1 MLVTAYLGNI
11 GGWVE
16 GWMVVVVDRTLT
28 IESDGSFLQITER
41 ESERIESKLVETSR
55 EYI

>member
-1 MLVTAYLGNI
+1 
-11 GGWVE
+11 
-16 GWMVVVVDRTLT
+16 MVVVVDRTLT
-28 IESDGSFLQITER
+28 IESDGSILQIMER